1 MKGGGGEKKKG
12 GDKTARPRAAGPGGE
27 GERESGGIFC
37 YCGSAAQA
45 AQAAPSSRDEV
56 RPAALVPPS
65 SGNLGRGRGGSD
77 GTEYKVVGSVFHMA
91 HRDGLGAAEASLS
104 WSVIHGRV
112 ECLIGVLVVDGVLLP
127 IHGTS
132 GAGFKPISRLRGCRP
147 SDHNKGRQ
155 GVKKQQGARR
165 GGFWLVIICKIK

>member
-1 MKGGGGEKKKG
+1 MNLAAYFVIAVQQRKQRKQRRAAETRSALPPLCRQVLATLAEG
-12 GDKTARPRAAGPGGE
+12 AAGPTA
-27 GERESGGIFC
+27 RNIKL
-37 YCGSAAQA
+37 SAPFFTWPTAT
-45 AQAAPSSRDEV
+45 
-56 RPAALVPPS
+56 
-65 SGNLGRGRGGSD
+65 GW
-77 GTEYKVVGSVFHMA
+77 
-91 HRDGLGAAEASLS
+91 LGAAEASLS

-112 ECLIGVLVVDGVLLP
+112 ECLIVLVVDGVLLP
-127 IHGTS
+127 IHDTS